1 MSQIRNIEPSAKLSA
16 ERFRQNWQQTSSI
29 PSSDGA
35 ALFKLNDMPANL
47 PAGLNLNG
55 VDGPQSLLTGTLD
68 QFPKTMEEIVST
80 WVSTAR
86 FV

>member
-1 MSQIRNIEPSAKLSA
+1 
-16 ERFRQNWQQTSSI
+16 
-29 PSSDGA
+29 
-35 ALFKLNDMPANL
+35 LFKLNDMPANL

-68 QFPKTMEEIVST
+68 QFPKTMEEILST
-80 WVSTAR
+80 WISTAR